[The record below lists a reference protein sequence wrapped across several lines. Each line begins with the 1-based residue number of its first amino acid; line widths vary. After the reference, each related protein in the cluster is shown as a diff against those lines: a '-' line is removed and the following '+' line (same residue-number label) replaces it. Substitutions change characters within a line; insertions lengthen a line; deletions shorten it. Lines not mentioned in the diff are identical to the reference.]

1 MYRKFLS
8 LIMMLLCL
16 CGKVMAQGTADLVIA
31 DATATPRQ
39 TITVPVTMTGAA
51 SGLQFAVYPPKGV
64 TIKKITRG
72 DVVKLR
78 DEEDEYVFTF
88 RTGDRPDNGRFV
100 LCYSIGVPTEEAGI
114 VANIVFEVGE
124 DVAPGTY
131 DILMNEAECA
141 HSRYNLSTYSERVS
155 QLTVTATTGIEG
167 VEANTVVD
175 HAIVYNMAGQVFK
188 KINGS
193 KTAGEIMSELPS
205 GVYVVKSS
213 KLSFKIMK

>member
-1 MYRKFLS
+1 MPFSPLKNH
-8 LIMMLLCL
+8 
-16 CGKVMAQGTADLVIA
+16 
-31 DATATPRQ
+31 
-39 TITVPVTMTGAA
+39 
-51 SGLQFAVYPPKGV
+51 
-64 TIKKITRG
+64 KITRG

-114 VANIVFEVGE
+114 VANIVFEIGE

-141 HSRYNLSTYSERVS
+141 HSRYKLSTYSERVS
-155 QLTVTATTGIEG
+155 QLTVSATTGIKG

-188 KINGS
+188 KISGS
-193 KTAGEIMSELPS
+193 KTASEIMSELPS